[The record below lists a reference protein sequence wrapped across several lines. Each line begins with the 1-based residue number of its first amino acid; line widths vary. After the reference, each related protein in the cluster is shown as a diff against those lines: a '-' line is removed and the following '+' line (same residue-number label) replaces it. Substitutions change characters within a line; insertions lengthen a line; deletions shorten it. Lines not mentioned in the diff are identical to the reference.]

1 MNLEQTLKNVSFVSA
16 FIGWIDS
23 SYLTWVKWT
32 NSAVACLPNLGN
44 CNVVNSSRFSQ
55 IFGIPIAFMGG
66 VAYLLILILLLLDKE
81 GHRFNQ
87 TFLMAIFG
95 LSLVGVLF
103 STYLTYIEIAVLKA
117 ICPYCVLSAIA
128 ILLVFVCTLVRIKTL
143 G

>member
-1 MNLEQTLKNVSFVSA
+1 MTLDRVLKNVSILSA
-16 FIGWIDS
+16 FIGWVDA

-32 NSAVACLPNLGN
+32 NSAVVCLPNLGN

-55 IFGIPIAFMGG
+55 IFGIPIAFLGG
-66 VAYLLILILLLLDKE
+66 VAYSLILIFLLLEKE

-87 TFLMAIFG
+87 TFLLAVFG

-128 ILLVFVCTLVRIKTL
+128 ILLVFVCTLVRIKIF

>member
-1 MNLEQTLKNVSFVSA
+1 
-16 FIGWIDS
+16 
-23 SYLTWVKWT
+23 
-32 NSAVACLPNLGN
+32 
-44 CNVVNSSRFSQ
+44 
-55 IFGIPIAFMGG
+55 
-66 VAYLLILILLLLDKE
+66 LILLLLDKE

>member
-1 MNLEQTLKNVSFVSA
+1 MNLNPMLKNISILSA
-16 FIGWIDS
+16 FIGWVDS

-44 CNVVNSSRFSQ
+44 CNVVISSRFSQ
-55 IFGIPIAFMGG
+55 IFGVPIAFLGG
-66 VAYLLILILLLLDKE
+66 VAYLLILILLLLGKE

-87 TFLMAIFG
+87 PFLMAVFG

-103 STYLTYIEIAVLKA
+103 SAYLTYIEIAVLKA
-117 ICPYCVLSAIA
+117 ICPYCVLSALA
-128 ILLVFVCTLVRIKTL
+128 IMLVFVCTLVRIKAL

>member
-1 MNLEQTLKNVSFVSA
+1 MNLNRTLKHVSVIAA

-23 SYLTWVKWT
+23 GYLTWVKWT

-44 CNVVNSSRFSQ
+44 CNGVNSSRFSQ

-81 GHRFNQ
+81 GYRFNQ
-87 TFLMAIFG
+87 LFLMAVFG

-103 STYLTYIEIAVLKA
+103 SAYLTYIEVAVLKA
-117 ICPYCVLSAIA
+117 ICPYCVLSAMA